1 MIAVCIPVFNRNITA
16 LATALSKQLLALNRE
31 GEILIMDDGS
41 EASWQ
46 DINESIAQLPF
57 VRYVPGTKNHGRIR
71 IRQLLAQ
78 TARFNW
84 LVFLDGDSL
93 LLSDRFLQ
101 NYFDQLTDAPCVVPG
116 GRIYTQTPPPDC
128 GYRLHWKYGTV
139 REAPNT
145 AGRNRQPYSG
155 FMSNNFLVHK
165 SIFNQLQFND
175 SFTGYGHEDTWIGIQ
190 LETLQVPVKYIDNA
204 VEHDG
209 VEATKIFLAK
219 TTNALL
225 NLSRLQKLVPAH
237 LLKKH
242 VRLYAFYHTLKTY
255 RLLWLPGLLQAL
267 MGRYIQRNLHS
278 CNPSLFLFDVYRLH
292 RFIEIT
298 QKETLKNQG

>member
-16 LATALSKQLLALNRE
+16 LATALSSQMTALNKD

-41 EASWQ
+41 DASWQ
-46 DINESIAQLPF
+46 AINASIAHLPF

-78 TARFNW
+78 NARFNW

-93 LLSDRFLQ
+93 LLSPRFLQ
-101 NYFDQLTDAPCVVPG
+101 NYFDELSDTPCVVPG
-116 GRIYTQTPPPDC
+116 GRIYSQTPPPDC
-128 GYRLHWKYGTV
+128 TCRLHWKYGTV

-145 AGRNRQPYSG
+145 ANRNRKPYAG

-165 SIFNQLQFND
+165 SIFNQLQFHD

-209 VEATKIFLAK
+209 VEATAVFLAK
-219 TTNALL
+219 TVNALQ
-225 NLSRLQKLVPAH
+225 NLARLQKLVPVAQ
-237 LLKKH
+237 LKAH
-242 VRLYAFYHTLKTY
+242 VRLYAFYYTLKTY
-255 RLLWLPGLLQAL
+255 RLLWLPRLLQTL
-267 MGRYIQRNLHS
+267 MGLYIKTNLHS

-292 RFIEIT
+292 QFIDM
-298 QKETLKNQG
+298 QQAGSDL

>member
-16 LATALSKQLLALNRE
+16 LATALSNQMTALNRD

-41 EASWQ
+41 DASCQ
-46 DINESIAQLPF
+46 AINASIAQLPF

-78 TARFNW
+78 NARFNW
-84 LVFLDGDSL
+84 LVFLDGDSVV
-93 LLSDRFLQ
+93 LSSRFLQ
-101 NYFDQLTDAPCVVPG
+101 NYFEQLYGTPCVVPG
-116 GRIYTQTPPPDC
+116 GRIYSKTPPSDC
-128 GYRLHWKYGTV
+128 AYRLHWKYGSI

-145 AGRNRQPYSG
+145 AGRNRSPYLG

-165 SIFNQLQFND
+165 SIFNQLQFHD
-175 SFTGYGHEDTWIGIQ
+175 SFSGYGHEDTWIGIQ
-190 LETLQVPVKYIDNA
+190 LETLKVPVKYIDNA

-209 VEATKIFLAK
+209 VEATPVFLTK
-219 TTNALL
+219 TANALQ
-225 NLSRLQKLVPAH
+225 NLGRLQKLVPASQ
-237 LLKKH
+237 LKEH

-255 RLLWLPGLLQAL
+255 RLLWLPRLLQTC
-267 MGRYIQRNLHS
+267 MGRYIHTNLHS

-292 RFIEIT
+292 QFIEL
-298 QKETLKNQG
+298 QQAGR

>member
-16 LATALSKQLLALNRE
+16 LATALSSQMTALNRE

-41 EASWQ
+41 DASWQ
-46 DINESIAQLPF
+46 VINESIANLPF
-57 VRYVPGTKNHGRIR
+57 IRYVPGTKNHGRIR

-78 TARFNW
+78 NARFNW
-84 LVFLDGDSL
+84 LVFLDGDSV
-93 LLSDRFLQ
+93 LLSARFLQ
-101 NYFDQLTDAPCVVPG
+101 NYFEQVADTPCVVPG
-116 GRIYTQTPPPDC
+116 GRIYSKTPPPDC
-128 GYRLHWKYGTV
+128 AYRLHWKFGTV

-145 AGRNRQPYSG
+145 PERNRKPYLG

-165 SIFNQLQFND
+165 CIFDQLQFHD
-175 SFTGYGHEDTWIGIQ
+175 SFTGYGHEDTWIGMQ

-209 VEATKIFLAK
+209 VEATAVFLTK
-219 TTNALL
+219 TANALQ
-225 NLSRLQKLVPAH
+225 NLSRLQKLAPVPQ
-237 LLKKH
+237 LKEH

-255 RLLWLPGLLQAL
+255 RLLWLPRLLQTL
-267 MGRYIQRNLHS
+267 MGRYMLRNLHS

-292 RFIEIT
+292 QFIKLQQAGCE
-298 QKETLKNQG
+298 L